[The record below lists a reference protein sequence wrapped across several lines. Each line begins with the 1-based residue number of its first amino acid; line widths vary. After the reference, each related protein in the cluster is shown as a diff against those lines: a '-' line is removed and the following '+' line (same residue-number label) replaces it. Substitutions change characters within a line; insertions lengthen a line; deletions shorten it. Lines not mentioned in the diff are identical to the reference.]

1 MTFSTPWVIN
11 DHRGSVRTT
20 LVPYPTGGRGGG
32 AEAVLSS
39 PEASK
44 NICHTNLK
52 KRLTNVCKFF
62 EQLMNS
68 YSLPLYCAYAR

>member
-1 MTFSTPWVIN
+1 MITGDLLGRLWYPIQ
-11 DHRGSVRTT
+11 RG
-20 LVPYPTGGRGGG
+20 GGGVGGG